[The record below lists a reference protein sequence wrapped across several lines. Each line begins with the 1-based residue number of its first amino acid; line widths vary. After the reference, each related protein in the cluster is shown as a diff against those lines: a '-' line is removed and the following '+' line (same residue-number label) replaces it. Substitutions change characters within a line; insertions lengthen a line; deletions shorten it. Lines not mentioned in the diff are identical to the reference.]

1 MERLLKDAQKISG
14 IKYDISSFADI
25 TEAIHVMQEEMGI
38 AGTTAAEA
46 SETIEG
52 SINSMKSAWSNLVTG
67 LADENSDLDKLINN
81 FVDSTATAAK
91 NIIPRVEQTLIGVG
105 TLI

>member
-25 TEAIHVMQEEMGI
+25 TEAIDVMQEEMGI

-91 NIIPRVEQTLIGVG
+91 ILSQE
-105 TLI
+105 